1 MHRRMLFSAFF
12 KNMNIRELKQEIQNG
27 KFDKEFVMLY
37 GETEVAKKRYLDAVD
52 EFETLYGD
60 MNDIRLFSAP
70 GRTEVGGNHTDHQH
84 GLVLAGSVNLDI
96 IAIVASNNEN
106 TVRIKSKGYSMDE
119 VDVTNLGV
127 KESEKGRARSL
138 IRGVLSSF
146 KNAGY
151 NVGGFNAYT
160 TSNVLKGS
168 GLSSSAA
175 FEVLVSNIV
184 NGLYNNASV
193 DAVTIAKYSQ
203 FAEREYFGKPCGLLD
218 QMASSVGGFTYADF
232 NDPQNPIVEKINLDL
247 NTSGHTLCV
256 VDTGGNHANLT
267 DDYADITLEC
277 KAVSECLGVEFLRD
291 ADEGKF
297 YHNFSEIRKKCGDR
311 AMLRAM
317 HFFSENRRVLTQKSA
332 LRRGDFN
339 TFFVTVKRSG
349 ESSYDLLQNVYSP
362 SNPRE
367 QAISVALAL
376 TKQFLNGRGA
386 YRVHGGGFAGTIQCY
401 IPNRMYESYKAM
413 IESVFG
419 NGSCVPLFVRSVGGY
434 ELKGEN

>member
-1 MHRRMLFSAFF
+1 
-12 KNMNIRELKQEIQNG
+12 MNTNELKQNIQNG
-27 KFDKEFVMLY
+27 KFDKEFTMLY
-37 GETEVAKKRYLDAVD
+37 GDVELAKERYTDAID
-52 EFETLYGD
+52 EFVNLYGD
-60 MNDIRLFSAP
+60 MDDIRLFSAP
-70 GRTEVGGNHTDHQH
+70 GRTEIGGNHTDHQH
-84 GLVLAGSVNLDI
+84 GLVLAGSVNLDV
-96 IAIVASNNEN
+96 IAIVSPNNEN
-106 TVRIKSKGYSMDE
+106 IIRIKSKGYNMDE
-119 VDVTNLGV
+119 VDITDLSK
-127 KESEKGRARSL
+127 KESEAGRARSL
-138 IRGVLSSF
+138 IRGVVAAF

-151 NVGGFNAYT
+151 NVAGFNAYT

-184 NGLYNNASV
+184 NGLFNGHKV

-203 FAEREYFGKPCGLLD
+203 YAEREYFGKPCGLLD

-247 NTSGHTLCV
+247 NTSNHTLCV

-267 DDYADITLEC
+267 QDYADITLEC
-277 KAVSECLGVEFLRD
+277 KSVSNALGVDFLRD
-291 ADEGKF
+291 ANEDAF
-297 YHNFSEIRKKCGDR
+297 YNNYAEIREKCGDR

-317 HFFSENRRVLTQKSA
+317 HFFAENKRVLTQKSA
-332 LRRGDFN
+332 LKRGDFN

-362 SNPRE
+362 SNPKE
-367 QAISVALAL
+367 QAISLALAL

-401 IPNRMYESYKAM
+401 IPNRMYDAYKAM

-419 NGSCVPLFVRSVGGY
+419 EGACVKLFVRAVGGY
-434 ELKGEN
+434 ELVGE

>member
-1 MHRRMLFSAFF
+1 
-12 KNMNIRELKQEIQNG
+12 MNISELKQNIQNG
-27 KFDKEFVMLY
+27 KFDKEFTMLY
-37 GETEVAKKRYLDAVD
+37 GDVVVAKERYIEAVD
-52 EFETLYGD
+52 EFVNLYGD
-60 MNDIRLFSAP
+60 RNNIRLFSAP

-84 GLVLAGSVNLDI
+84 GRVLAGSVNLDI
-96 IAIVASNNEN
+96 IAVVAQNDDNI
-106 TVRIKSKGYSMDE
+106 VRIKSKGYNMDE
-119 VDVTNLGV
+119 VDVSDLDK
-127 KESEKGRARSL
+127 KETEQGRARSL
-138 IRGVLSSF
+138 IRGVMAAF
-146 KNAGY
+146 KNGGY
-151 NVGGFNAYT
+151 NVGGFDAYT

-175 FEVLVSNIV
+175 FEVLVSNVV
-184 NGLYNNASV
+184 NGLYNDAKV
-193 DAVTIAKYSQ
+193 DAVTMAKYSQ
-203 FAEREYFGKPCGLLD
+203 FAECEYFGKPCGLLD

-232 NDPQNPIVEKINLDL
+232 CDPQNPIVDKISIDL
-247 NTSGHTLCV
+247 NESDHTLCV

-267 DDYADITLEC
+267 QDYADITLEC
-277 KAVSECLGVEFLRD
+277 RAVSNALGVEFLRD
-291 ADEGKF
+291 ASMDDF
-297 YHNFSEIRKKCGDR
+297 YKNYAQIRQQCGDR

-317 HFFSENRRVLTQKSA
+317 HFFNENERVLTQKSA

-401 IPNRMYESYKAM
+401 IPNKMFDDYKQM

-419 NGSCVPLFVRSVGGY
+419 EGSCVKLFVRAVGGY
-434 ELKGEN
+434 ELKGE

>member
-1 MHRRMLFSAFF
+1 MLFSAFF
-12 KNMNIRELKQEIQNG
+12 NNMNTANLKQSILNG
-27 KFDKEFVMLY
+27 KFDKDFILLY
-37 GETEVAKKRYLDAVD
+37 GETETPRARFCDAVD
-52 EFETLYGD
+52 EFVKLYGERD
-60 MNDIRLFSAP
+60 GIRLFSAP
-70 GRTEVGGNHTDHQH
+70 GRTEIGGNHTDHQH
-84 GLVLAGSVNLDI
+84 GLVLAGSVNLDV
-96 IAIVASNNEN
+96 IAVVSQNDDN
-106 TVRIKSKGYSMDE
+106 TVRIKSKGYNMDE
-119 VDVTNLGV
+119 VSVTDLEI
-127 KESEKGRARSL
+127 KENEKGRARAL
-138 IRGVLSSF
+138 IRGVLAAF
-146 KNAGY
+146 KSGGH
-151 NVGGFNAYT
+151 NVGGFDAYT

-184 NGLYNNASV
+184 NGLFNECAV

-232 NDPQNPIVEKINLDL
+232 NDPQNPIVEKISLDL
-247 NTSGHTLCV
+247 NTSNHTLCV

-267 DDYADITLEC
+267 GDYADITLEC
-277 KAVSECLGVEFLRD
+277 KAVSNALGVEFLRD
-291 ADEGKF
+291 ASEDDF
-297 YHNFSEIRKKCGDR
+297 YRNYASIREKCGDR

-317 HFFSENRRVLTQKSA
+317 HFFSENKRVITQKSA

-401 IPNRMYESYKAM
+401 IPNQMYESYKAM

-419 NGSCVPLFVRSVGGY
+419 EGSCVKLFVRQVGGY
-434 ELKGEN
+434 EIK

>member
-1 MHRRMLFSAFF
+1 MSFSAFF
-12 KNMNIRELKQEIQNG
+12 DNMNISELKQNIQNG
-27 KFDKEFVMLY
+27 KYDREFTMLY
-37 GETEVAKKRYLDAVD
+37 GEVETAKARYTEAVD
-52 EFETLYGD
+52 EFVNLYGD
-60 MNDIRLFSAP
+60 RNNIRLFSAP

-84 GLVLAGSVNLDI
+84 GRVLAGSVNLDI
-96 IAIVASNNEN
+96 IAVVSQNDDNII
-106 TVRIKSKGYSMDE
+106 RIKSKGYNMDE
-119 VDVTNLGV
+119 VDISDLDI
-127 KESEKGRARSL
+127 KEAEMGRARSL
-138 IRGVLSSF
+138 IRGVLAAF
-146 KNAGY
+146 KNGGY
-151 NVGGFNAYT
+151 SVGGFDAYT

-175 FEVLVSNIV
+175 FEVLVSNVV
-184 NGLYNNASV
+184 NGLFNDAKV
-193 DAVTIAKYSQ
+193 DAVTMAKYSQ
-203 FAEREYFGKPCGLLD
+203 FAECKYFGKPCGLLD

-232 NDPQNPIVEKINLDL
+232 CDPQNPIVEKISIDL
-247 NTSGHTLCV
+247 NESGHTLCV

-267 DDYADITLEC
+267 QDYADITLEC
-277 KAVSECLGVEFLRD
+277 KAVSNALGVEFLRD
-291 ADEGKF
+291 VNEDEFYKNYAD
-297 YHNFSEIRKKCGDR
+297 IRQKCGDR

-317 HFFSENRRVLTQKSA
+317 HFFSENNRVLTQKSA

-362 SNPRE
+362 SNPKE

-401 IPNRMYESYKAM
+401 IPNGMFDSYKAM

-419 NGSCVPLFVRSVGGY
+419 EGSCVPLFVRSVGGY
-434 ELKGEN
+434 ELEGK